1 MWKEY
6 IMMKTYLIIDGYNII
21 NQWTD
26 LKKIAKESLE
36 DARIKLI
43 SEIQSYAKLKNC
55 YFIIVFDAYNIKDRI
70 KQEVFENGSVIFTR
84 KHQTADTYIEKL
96 VYHMPKVY
104 EIYVVTS
111 DFTLQRMILGSG
123 ANRITALELEKDL
136 DFAKNT
142 SMKKTKE
149 QYNKERNNLEKSL
162 DVNTMN
168 KLDKI
173 RRGQA
178 E

>member
-6 IMMKTYLIIDGYNII
+6 IMIKTYLIIDGYNII
-21 NQWTD
+21 NQWAD
-26 LKKIAKESLE
+26 LKEIAKTSLE
-36 DARIKLI
+36 DARTKLI
-43 SEIQSYAKLKNC
+43 SEIQSYAKLKNY
-55 YFIIVFDAYNIKDRI
+55 YFIIVFDAYNINDRI
-70 KQEVFENGSVIFTR
+70 KQEVFENGSVIFTQ
-84 KHQTADTYIEKL
+84 KHQTADSYIEKL
-96 VYHMPKVY
+96 VYDMPKVY

-111 DFTLQRMILGSG
+111 DFTLQRMIMGSG

-136 DFAKNT
+136 YFAKKT
-142 SMKKTKE
+142 SMKKTE
-149 QYNKERNNLEKSL
+149 AQYHKERNHLEKSL
-162 DVNTMN
+162 DVNIIN

>member
-6 IMMKTYLIIDGYNII
+6 IMIKTYLIIDGYNVI
-21 NQWTD
+21 NQWAD
-26 LKKIAKESLE
+26 LKAMAEISLE
-36 DARIKLI
+36 DARTKLI
-43 SEIQSYAKLKNC
+43 SEIEGYAKLKNY
-55 YFIIVFDAYNIKDRI
+55 YFVIVFDAYNINDRI

-84 KHQTADTYIEKL
+84 KHQTADSYIEKL
-96 VYHMPKVY
+96 VYQMPKAH

-111 DFTLQRMILGSG
+111 DFTLQRMIMGNG

-136 DFAKNT
+136 DFSKRRSIRKAE
-142 SMKKTKE
+142 E
-149 QYNKERNNLEKSL
+149 QYNKEKNNLEKSL

-173 RRGQA
+173 RRGQS